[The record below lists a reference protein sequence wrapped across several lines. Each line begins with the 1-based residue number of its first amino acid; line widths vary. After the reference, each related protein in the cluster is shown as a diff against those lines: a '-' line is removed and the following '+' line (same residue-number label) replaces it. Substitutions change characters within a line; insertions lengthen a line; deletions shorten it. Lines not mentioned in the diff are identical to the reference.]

1 MSPRRKLGPKVR
13 TRGMRLIVF
22 GGLMTGIAFLL
33 ATTAGAQTEDSPVKE
48 RDEEAHETPLEQAR
62 EEAGAEEDRLR
73 TRFEVSGGELRLSAS
88 ELVAASLEPLA
99 LSMTLSRNVRSATL
113 TITLPERWIERS
125 KISGLRFAHVPE
137 TGRGTPGRAAAS
149 RQDRS
154 VKLSFS
160 NASAGDSASYAIR
173 DIGLP
178 AGTYELPYSWREDGT
193 AKEKGIAKVV
203 FYAPVREGGEAV
215 SALSRL
221 ADPGIEF
228 NVTNDASTESETFVS
243 MVPGDKNRY
252 LVGANGGGGFNA
264 WVTNNGGVSFTK
276 ASMPST
282 LDAPGEA
289 APESAA
295 LCCDPMSVADTA
307 GNIWYGGLS
316 TSNGPGNPS
325 RIVVNHIAPG
335 LTTFQ
340 PQTVGLRQRTTGTQD
355 KPMMTIDN
363 APGSATFGRLYV
375 IWDEP
380 AGGGINIVISQ
391 CDTRPGGVLNAA
403 NCDNADNWTAP
414 VSVTPSTGSYI
425 YADVAVGPDGRV
437 YAVWWDYSAANAI
450 RGDVCAPA
458 TQNCATAAGWG
469 TPQTIATLDA
479 TGGLAVPFA
488 CPILAQPGG
497 RASTSPQVDVDR
509 SLGPQNGR
517 VYVTWSDLK
526 TGSGTSRCA
535 DGLSPMASHLTW
547 DSFVASAASAL
558 PGSASPSPNVGTR
571 LMTDGEGG
579 GQANS
584 DDWFAWLAVDQT
596 IGQAW
601 ADFYST
607 RDDATRDTTNFY
619 VRTVTPAVS
628 GHTLG
633 ALNKVSS
640 LPSDYSNNPCC
651 GFGNDYGD
659 YTGIDATEG
668 VAIPVWSDKRDP
680 GDGEAYAFVEAHPAT
695 TTRILT
701 VAKAGSGSGTVT
713 GPGISCGSDC
723 SEPYADGTSVTLT
736 ATRAANSTFA
746 GWSGA
751 CSGTGS
757 CVVTMSAD
765 TFVTATFRLRPA
777 LRVSNVAVT
786 EGNSGSKLAVF
797 KVRLNRVSGKRITVR
812 YATARRT
819 ARAPSDYAAKSG
831 TLTFL
836 PGQVLK
842 KVSVIVKGD
851 RRDEANE
858 TFFLRLSRAVN
869 AAIAD
874 ARGKGTIVDN
884 D

>member
-1 MSPRRKLGPKVR
+1 MSPRRKLGPNVR
-13 TRGMRLIVF
+13 IRGLRLIVF
-22 GGLMTGIAFLL
+22 GGLAGIAFLL
-33 ATTAGAQTEDSPVKE
+33 ATTAGAQTEESPVKE
-48 RDEEAHETPLEQAR
+48 RGEGEAHETPLEQAR
-62 EEAGAEEDRLR
+62 EEAGAEEDRPP
-73 TRFEVSGGELRLSAS
+73 TRFDVSGGEFRLSAS
-88 ELVAASLEPLA
+88 ELVAARLERLA
-99 LSMTLSRNVRSATL
+99 LSVTLSRDVRRATL

-125 KISGLRFAHVPE
+125 KISGLRFAHVAD

-154 VKLSFS
+154 VTLSFS
-160 NASAGDSASYAIR
+160 NAGAGDSASFAIR

-193 AKEKGIAKVV
+193 AKEKGIAKVI
-203 FYAPVREGGEAV
+203 FYAPVREAGEPV

-221 ADPGIEF
+221 AAPGLEF
-228 NVTNDASTESETFVS
+228 NVTNDAATESETFVS
-243 MVPGDKNRY
+243 MVPGDKNRF
-252 LVGANGGGGFNA
+252 LVGANGAGFNA
-264 WVTNNGGVSFTK
+264 WVTNNGGQSFTK
-276 ASMPST
+276 ASMPT
-282 LDAPGEA
+282 ALDAPGEA
-289 APESAA
+289 PPEAAA

-316 TSNGPGNPS
+316 TSNGAGNPS
-325 RIVVNHIAPG
+325 RIVVNRIAPG

-340 PQTVGLRQRTTGTQD
+340 PQTVGLRQRTGGTQD

-380 AGGGINIVISQ
+380 SGGGINIVISQ

-403 NCDNADNWTAP
+403 NCDNADSWTTP

-437 YAVWWDYSAANAI
+437 YAVWWDYSAANAV

-458 TQNCATAAGWG
+458 TQNCATTLGWG

-479 TGGLAVPFA
+479 TGGVAVPFA

-497 RASTSPQVDVDR
+497 RASTSPQVDVDH

-517 VYVTWSDLK
+517 VYVTWSDLR
-526 TGSGTSRCA
+526 TGSGATRCA
-535 DGLSPMASHLTW
+535 GSTAPASTHLTW

-558 PGSASPSPNVGTR
+558 PGSANPSPNVGTR
-571 LMTDGEGG
+571 LLTDGEGG

-596 IGQAW
+596 TGQAW

-607 RDDATRDTTNFY
+607 RDDATRGKTNFY

-640 LPSDYSNNPCC
+640 QPSNYSNNTCC
-651 GFGNDYGD
+651 TFGNDYGD
-659 YTGIDATEG
+659 YTGIDATQG

-680 GDGEAYAFVEAHPAT
+680 GDGEAYAFVEAHLVP

-723 SEPYADGTSVTLT
+723 SEGFAEGTSVALT
-736 ATRAANSTFA
+736 ATGAANSTFA
-746 GWSGA
+746 GWLRA
-751 CSGTGS
+751 CSGTGP

-765 TFVTATFRLRPA
+765 AFVTATFRLRPA
-777 LRVSNVAVT
+777 LRVSNVTVT

-797 KVRLNRVSGKRITVR
+797 KVRLSRASGKRITVR
-812 YATARRT
+812 YATANGT
-819 ARAPSDYAAKSG
+819 ARAPSDYAAKSR
-831 TLTFL
+831 TLTFR

-851 RRDEANE
+851 RRNEANE

-869 AAIAD
+869 ATIAD